1 MNSPSVEDRSV
12 TPVSPATTLAGDG
25 VTGNSA
31 LHCCTWDYWLS
42 HYGSLVVAVALTVF
56 VLLEANFSQ
65 LPQLKQMSLFVTA
78 GLVLCFLQVP
88 LHPRWRQVAWL
99 RVVDYGLALLSL
111 ACCGYLLQVG
121 SELGQRAA
129 LYTTTDQVVG
139 AVGLGLILEAARRT
153 VGWSL
158 PILALLFMVYS
169 YEGIARGL
177 PDVLFPHRGQDWGSI
192 IGQTYLRTEGV
203 FGTAANVMFRYV
215 FLFVLFGALLQ
226 ASGAT
231 GYVIGLAVRLFGNR
245 AGGPAKVAV
254 LSSGLMG
261 SLSGSAVAN
270 AATTGAFTIPLM
282 KSIGFKPH
290 EAAGVEAAASSGGA
304 LVPPVMGAGAYMM
317 MEIISREP
325 AVTYL
330 EIMQAALLPAI
341 LYYLSIFLLVH
352 FSAKR
357 IDAQRSDVTADGR
370 VSMQSPSGLSRPE
383 TDVSGPETGEPT
395 PIFSF
400 AGLAFFG
407 SLFGLMAFL
416 IMGFSPFR
424 AVTYATAIVIAIGL
438 FNPQLK
444 VSWASRLVAVAVWA
458 LLWLLALRLAPATVV
473 SSSADALILSV
484 AALLVVGLL
493 SQAWRPLLL
502 TLYRS
507 TAEGGLPL
515 IVAAA
520 SVGVIV
526 GLVSRTGIGTAV
538 PQAIIPLAAGN
549 LFLGLTAIM
558 LCSLVLGMGLPSA
571 VSYLLLATIIGPV
584 FADPQLGVP
593 ILAAHLFIFYFG
605 MMAMVTPP
613 VALAAYATASIAKA
627 SVFWSGV
634 AAFRYS
640 LVGFT
645 LPFMFVYRP
654 ALCLMGD
661 GGGPPVWSDVVVAVV
676 AAVMGVTALSAAMAG
691 FLFSYLTLVPRVLL
705 FLAASCALFPDRFG
719 VFGPQ
724 LQLFDVIGGLLLGG
738 VAVWNWRSTAR
749 SDAAD

>member
-1 MNSPSVEDRSV
+1 
-12 TPVSPATTLAGDG
+12 VSPATAVAGKA
-25 VTGNSA
+25 VTGNAA

-42 HYGSLVVAVALTVF
+42 HYGSLCVAVALTVF

-129 LYTTTDQVVG
+129 LYTTADQVVG

-177 PDVLFPHRGQDWGSI
+177 PDFLFPHRGQDWGSI

-215 FLFVLFGALLQ
+215 FLFVVFGSLLQ

-330 EIMQAALLPAI
+330 EIMQAALIPAI

-357 IDAQRSDVTADGR
+357 IDARRSEEPADWSSPAVGTR
-370 VSMQSPSGLSRPE
+370 VPVAVAGESTSGESSPASEPFASQS
-383 TDVSGPETGEPT
+383 PT
-395 PIFSF
+395 PIFSW
-400 AGLAFFG
+400 AGVAFFG
-407 SLFGLMAFL
+407 SLLGLMGFL
-416 IMGFSPFR
+416 LAGFSPFR
-424 AVTYATAIVIAIGL
+424 AVTYATAIVMFIGL
-438 FNPQLK
+438 FNPQLGLAW
-444 VSWASRLVAVAVWA
+444 SARLGAMIAWAA
-458 LLWLLALRLAPATVV
+458 LWGASLLLAPANLVA
-473 SSSADALILSV
+473 SPADALILSI

-493 SQAWRPLLL
+493 SDAWRPLLL
-502 TLYRS
+502 SLYRG

-558 LCSLVLGMGLPSA
+558 VCSLVLGMGLPSA

-719 VFGPQ
+719 IFGPQ

-738 VAVWNWRSTAR
+738 VAVWNWRSTRR